1 MQMTPEQVK
10 RRIKNVAKETKADAR
25 TLMRI
30 CANINN

>member
-10 RRIKNVAKETKADAR
+10 GKIKNVAKETKAYAR

-30 CANINN
+30 CAEY